1 MSHTSVSLEAKGS
14 SGGSFG
20 KLAESEPEI
29 IYPESDG
36 KPMADNTRQ
45 FEWIVTIKEGLGV
58 MFGDRPD
65 VFVAGDLLWYPVER
79 KNKIRA
85 ARDAM
90 VVFGRPKGRRGYYRQ
105 WTEGDIPPQVVF
117 EIISPGNTPKEM
129 KKKRGFYSRHG
140 VEEYYQY
147 DPDRI
152 IFKGWKRSGK
162 QLRPIPESKIQG
174 WVSPRLGTRFEIIK
188 DELVIFRP
196 DGRKFLTFEETEA
209 RAEQA
214 EAKTEKAEAKMEKAK
229 IKAEQARTKAEKAEA
244 KTEKARTKA
253 KKAEAKAKKAE
264 AKTEKAEAKME
275 KAKIKAEK
283 AEAKAEK
290 ERQRAEMLEAKLKAL
305 GLL

>member
-1 MSHTSVSLEAKGS
+1 MSHTSVSLEAKGF

-20 KLAESEPEI
+20 RLAESEPEI

-85 ARDAM
+85 APDAM
-90 VVFGRPKGRRGYYRQ
+90 VVFGRPKGHRGSYRQ

-117 EIISPGNTPKEM
+117 EIISPGNTPREM

-214 EAKTEKAEAKMEKAK
+214 EATM
-229 IKAEQARTKAEKAEA
+229 EQARTKAEKAEA
-244 KTEKARTKA
+244 KTEKARS
-253 KKAEAKAKKAE
+253 KAKKAE
-264 AKTEKAEAKME
+264 AKTEKAEAKTE
-275 KAKIKAEK
+275 KAEAKTEK